1 MPTQRS
7 LSGISGQGT
16 LFRGTGMREFNE
28 ELIMKKFK
36 KIRRECIDALVPDMT
51 VGRGNSKFIKDI
63 YELDNPFS
71 KMITPHICREKS
83 LFKKERNSIPKNG
96 NKLEYI
102 ELFYDDEGRLIRGE
116 LEAGRAG
123 FLSET
128 LLGADSSKFVTFYV
142 SDDLWID
149 VTANSVAGDYKYSWT
164 NFEKSE
170 RDSDGRLVSVESFKN
185 DLSITEGVIIN
196 AEYYEFED
204 GVLSHITQYK
214 DYYSHLPAMMR
225 DFVIGAMPDRVF
237 NPDVINYSFE
247 RSGGDIICTRS
258 QYYRV
263 SQTWGHKES
272 GMTE

>member
-1 MPTQRS
+1 
-7 LSGISGQGT
+7 
-16 LFRGTGMREFNE
+16 MREFNE

-36 KIRRECIDALVPDMT
+36 RIKKEYVDSFVPDMT
-51 VGRGNSKFIKDI
+51 AGRGNTKFIKDI

-128 LLGADSSKFVTFYV
+128 LLGADSSKYVTFYLP
-142 SDDLWID
+142 DDLWID

-164 NFEKSE
+164 SFEKSE

-196 AEYYEFED
+196 AEYYEYED

-214 DYYSHLPAMMR
+214 DYYSHLPTMTR
-225 DFVIGAMPDRVF
+225 DFIMSYMPDRVF

-263 SQTWGHKES
+263 SRTITHELRIPEKEVLKMKEH
-272 GMTE
+272 GIDLI